1 MRLAFVIPRF
11 APGVLG
17 GAEYHVGQLAGR
29 LLRRGHE
36 VTVLTT
42 CAVDHYTWKNALPP
56 GADLVDGI
64 PVRRYPV
71 TVARDRSLMA
81 RLQTALD
88 AGLSIP
94 AAHQE
99 EWVRNT
105 GHSAPLLD
113 AIADTADRVDALV
126 FAPYLFAS
134 TVLGARVRP
143 DRSLIQPL
151 LHDEAYARFACVQ
164 AALRGAAGLL
174 WISSGEREVAERLI
188 PGLPPGRLVGAG
200 IDLPAA
206 PLDPEVERHRL
217 GLEGTVVSYA
227 GRREGA
233 KNFPLVA
240 EAVTAANLGWGRQVT
255 LAAMGAGPA
264 VLPPEARPFVRDLG
278 RVDDAVKLG
287 VFAGSTAVVNLSVV
301 ESFSY
306 VVMEAWSV
314 GTPVIVHADCEVTCR
329 HCRESGGGLW
339 VRDVEE
345 AVEAMLLLG
354 GDPSLRARLGAAGRR
369 HVERQMSWKAT
380 LDRFESAV
388 AELLPARGV
397 ARA

>member
-1 MRLAFVIPRF
+1 VRLAFVLPRF

-17 GAEYHVGQLAGR
+17 GAEYHARQLAGR
-29 LLRRGHE
+29 LIGRGHE

-42 CAVDHYTWKNALPP
+42 CAVDHYTWANALASGP
-56 GADLVDGI
+56 DVVDGI
-64 PVRRYPV
+64 PVQRYPV
-71 TVARDRSLMA
+71 TATRDRSLIA
-81 RLQTALD
+81 RLQTAID
-88 AGLSIP
+88 GGFSIP

-105 GHSAPLLD
+105 GHSEPLLD
-113 AIADTADRVDALV
+113 AIADAAERVDALV
-126 FAPYLFAS
+126 FSPYLFAS

-206 PLDPEVERHRL
+206 PLDPEFERHRL
-217 GLEGTVVSYA
+217 GLEGAVVSYA

-240 EAVTAANLGWGRQVT
+240 EAVTAANLGWGRRVT

-264 VLPPEARPFVRDLG
+264 VLPARARPFVRDLG

-287 VFAGSTAVVNLSVV
+287 VFAASTAVVNLSVV

-314 GTPVIVHADCEVTCR
+314 GTPVIVHANCEVTSR

-345 AVEAMLLLG
+345 AVEAMLRLG
-354 GDPSLRARLGAAGRR
+354 GDPSLRAQLGAAGRR
-369 HVERQMSWKAT
+369 HVERQMSWEAT

-388 AELLPARGV
+388 TELLPARGM

>member
-1 MRLAFVIPRF
+1 VRLAFVVPRF

-17 GAEYHVGQLAGR
+17 GAEHHVRQLAGR
-29 LLRRGHE
+29 LLRRGHD

-56 GADLVDGI
+56 GPDIVDGI

-81 RLQTALD
+81 RLQTAID
-88 AGLSIP
+88 GGLTIP
-94 AAHQE
+94 AAHQD

-105 GHSAPLLD
+105 GHSQPLLN
-113 AIADTADRVDALV
+113 AIADAADQVDALV

-151 LHDEAYARFACVQ
+151 LHDEAYARFTCVQ
-164 AALRGAAGLL
+164 ATLRTAAGLL

-200 IDLPAA
+200 IELPAG
-206 PLDPEVERHRL
+206 PIDPQAERRRL
-217 GLEGTVVSYA
+217 GLDGTVVSYA

-240 EAVTAANLGWGRQVT
+240 EAVTAANLGWGQRVT

-264 VLPPEARPFVRDLG
+264 VLPPAARPFVRDLG
-278 RVDDAVKLG
+278 QVDDGVKLG
-287 VFAGSTAVVNLSVV
+287 VFAASTAVINLSVA

-314 GTPVIVHADCEVTCR
+314 GTPVIVHADCAVTRR

-339 VRDVEE
+339 VRDVDE
-345 AVEAMLLLG
+345 AVEAILRLG
-354 GDPSLRARLGAAGRR
+354 GDLPLRARLGAAGRR
-369 HVERQMSWKAT
+369 HVERHASWEST
-380 LDRFESAV
+380 LDRFEAAV
-388 AELLPARGV
+388 AELVPERSRTSA
-397 ARA
+397 